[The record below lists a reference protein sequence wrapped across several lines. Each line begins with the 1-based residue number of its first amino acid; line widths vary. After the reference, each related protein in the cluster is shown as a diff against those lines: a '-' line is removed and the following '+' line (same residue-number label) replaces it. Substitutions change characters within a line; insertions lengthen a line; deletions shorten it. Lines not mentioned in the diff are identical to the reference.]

1 VSDRARG
8 LAFGTAAVL
17 VLAGIAC
24 AVLVSGVTGEVL
36 TIVLISAGFT
46 GALLLLFLEVG
57 LGEEHD
63 LEREQRRRE
72 RRSRRALELRSR
84 SRLSRKPRRP
94 R

>member
-1 VSDRARG
+1 MSDRARG
-8 LAFGTAAVL
+8 LAFGTAAVS